1 MFNLSFQ
8 STFLATFQIL
18 LMGGCGYF
26 LTRRKVIN
34 EDGLGLLSGL
44 VIHFFLP
51 CFILAQFLG
60 NFSFQ
65 LYKNWWVFPLL
76 SFVVTSCA
84 FVLAKTICFFQ
95 KEVTHRKEFLSLV
108 SFQNSGYIPL
118 MLVATLFSIE
128 EARILNVY
136 IFLFLIGFDL
146 ALWLL
151 GVWILTRHRIEK
163 FELKNMVSSPVVA
176 IAASL
181 LLVFWGAPR
190 FIPPEVM
197 KPLKMFGDCTLPL
210 AMIIMGGNLARIK
223 ITDVRIPEIFL
234 LLLTKL
240 LLLPLLALSAVMII
254 KMDFWVGF
262 LIVLEAAVPS
272 AVSLSVIAHHYKIE
286 EAFINQGLF
295 FTHLLSVVTIP
306 VFLMMYWN
314 LMGSFYGI

>member
-1 MFNLSFQ
+1 MFPLSFQ
-8 STFLATFQIL
+8 STFLAAFQIL

-26 LTRRKVIN
+26 LGRRKIIH

-51 CFILAQFLG
+51 CFILSQFLG

-65 LYKNWWVFPLL
+65 LYKNWWIFPLL
-76 SFVVTSCA
+76 SFAMTLCA
-84 FVLAKTICFFQ
+84 FILAKAVCLLE
-95 KEVTHRKEFLSLV
+95 KDVTHRKEFLSLV

-128 EARILNVY
+128 GARILNVY

-146 ALWLL
+146 VLWLL
-151 GVWILTRHRIEK
+151 GVWMLTRHRIEK

-181 LLVFWGAPR
+181 LLVFLGAPR
-190 FIPPEVM
+190 FIPTEVM

-210 AMIIMGGNLARIK
+210 AMIIMGGNLARFK
-223 ITDVRIPEIFL
+223 ITDVHIPEIFL
-234 LLLTKL
+234 LVMTKL
-240 LLLPLLALSAVMII
+240 VLLPLLALSVVSIF

-272 AVSLSVIAHHYKIE
+272 AVSLSVIARHYKIE

-295 FTHLLSVVTIP
+295 FTYLFSVATIP
-306 VFLMMYWN
+306 IFLMLYSN
-314 LMGSFYGI
+314 LRGSF